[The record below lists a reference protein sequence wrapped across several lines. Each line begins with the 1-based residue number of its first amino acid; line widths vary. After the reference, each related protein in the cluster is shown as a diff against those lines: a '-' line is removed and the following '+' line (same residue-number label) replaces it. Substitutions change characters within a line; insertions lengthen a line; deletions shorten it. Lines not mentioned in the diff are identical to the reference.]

1 VPALAGRRSWRN
13 WAGNQSCSPAEIAH
27 PAAEDELVGLVLAAA
42 DADRR
47 VKVVGSGHSFTDI
60 ACTDGVLV
68 DLDGYGRV
76 LSTDPAAGTVT
87 VQAGITLARLN
98 DELAARG
105 LALEN
110 LGDVAYQTVAGATS
124 TGTHGTGL
132 AYRGLA
138 AGITA
143 MRLVLADGSVLDCSA
158 DTEPAVWSAAR
169 VGLGALG
176 IVSTLTLRCDPAFT
190 VHAVEAPMRMEEVMA
205 DLDGFFASADHAE
218 LYWVPH
224 TRWALTKRNT
234 RTAEA
239 AVPRSRWAEWRDD
252 VLLSNVAFGAMCR
265 LGRLRPS
272 WIPRLAKLVP
282 STGRID
288 YSDRSDRVFTS
299 PRLVRFCEM
308 EYAVPREALGEALD
322 RVRALVDRLG
332 IQLSFPVE
340 VRVTAADD
348 IPLSTASGRDS
359 GYIAVHTY
367 RDTPHDQYFAGVE
380 AIMDDY
386 GGRPHWG
393 KLHYQTARTLAPR
406 YPAWDDFAK
415 VRDRLDPDRRFANPY
430 LDRVLGP

>member
-1 VPALAGRRSWRN
+1 MPALAGRRTWRN
-13 WAGNQSCSPAEIAH
+13 WAGNQSCAPAAIVR
-27 PAAEDELVGLVLAAA
+27 PSAEDELVDAVRAAA
-42 DADRR
+42 DDGRR

-60 ACTDGVLV
+60 ACTDGTLV
-68 DLDGYGRV
+68 DLGDYGRV
-76 LSTDPAAGTVT
+76 LSTDPAARTAT

-138 AGITA
+138 AGIVG
-143 MRLVLADGSVLDCSA
+143 MRLVLADGSVLDCSPDA
-158 DTEPAVWSAAR
+158 EPEVWSAAR

-176 IVSTLTLRCDPAFT
+176 IVSTLTLRCEPAFT
-190 VHAVEAPMRMEEVMA
+190 LHAVEAPMRMEEVTA
-205 DLDGFFASADHAE
+205 DLDGFFASADHVE

-239 AVPRSRWAEWRDD
+239 PVPRSRWVEWRDD
-252 VLLSNVAFGAMCR
+252 VLVSNLAFGAMCR
-265 LGRLRPS
+265 LGRVRPS

-282 STGRID
+282 SAGTTE

-308 EYAVPREALGEALD
+308 EYAVPREALGEAID
-322 RVRALVDRLG
+322 RVRRLVDRLG

-340 VRVTAADD
+340 VRVAAADD
-348 IPLSTASGRDS
+348 IPLSTASGRDT
-359 GYIAVHTY
+359 GYVAVHTY

-393 KLHYQTARTLAPR
+393 KLHYRTAATLAPR
-406 YPAWDDFAK
+406 YPGWERFAA
-415 VRDRLDPDRRFANPY
+415 VRARLDPDRRFANPY
-430 LDRVLGP
+430 LDRVLGR

>member
-13 WAGNQSCSPAEIAH
+13 WAGNQSCSPAAIVT
-27 PAAEDELVGLVLAAA
+27 PSAEDQLVDVVREAATA
-42 DADRR
+42 GRR

-60 ACTDGVLV
+60 ACTDGTLV
-68 DLDGYGRV
+68 DLARYGKV

-87 VQAGITLARLN
+87 VQAGITLARLGE
-98 DELAARG
+98 ELAARG
-105 LALEN
+105 LAVEN

-138 AGITA
+138 AGVVA
-143 MRLVLADGSVLDCSA
+143 MRLVLADGSVLACSEGEEA
-158 DTEPAVWSAAR
+158 GVWSAAR

-176 IVSTLTLRCDPAFT
+176 IVSTMTIRCRPAFT
-190 VHAVEAPMRMEEVMA
+190 LHAVEAPMRMDEVTA
-205 DLDGFFASADHAE
+205 DLDGFFASADHVE
-218 LYWVPH
+218 FYWVPH
-224 TRWALTKRNT
+224 TGWALTKRNT
-234 RTAEA
+234 RTAEPP
-239 AVPRSRWAEWRDD
+239 VPRSRWAEWRDD

-265 LGRLRPS
+265 LGRLRPA

-282 STGRID
+282 STGTVE

-322 RVRALVDRLG
+322 RVRRLVDRLG

-340 VRVTAADD
+340 VRVAAADD
-348 IPLSTASGRDS
+348 IPLSTASGRDT
-359 GYIAVHTY
+359 GYVAVHTY

-393 KLHYQTARTLAPR
+393 KLHYQTARTLAHR
-406 YPAWDDFAK
+406 YPAWDEFAR
-415 VRDRLDPDRRFANPY
+415 VRERLDPDRRFANPY